1 VLFPESC
8 LPFWWILFRSFLVL
22 AGGID
27 GVNASVGLN
36 VNVGVDLDVG
46 FDVDS
51 DVAFDVVPPDEDLED
66 LEDHNDRSVFGIF
79 ANSSD

>member
-1 VLFPESC
+1 
-8 LPFWWILFRSFLVL
+8 LFRSFLVL

-36 VNVGVDLDVG
+36 VNVGVDLDV
-46 FDVDS
+46 DS
-51 DVAFDVVPPDEDLED
+51 DVAFDVVPPDED